1 MVHGAIINPLGSE
14 IGVNVNGILAMV
26 YGNQFVANHVPI
38 EDGEN
43 IITATATDTDG
54 NTATAYITINA
65 VTTEG
70 YIRITSDDESGVSP
84 LETTLRTDGSFSF
97 TESSITDSG
106 PGVVEFLSSSAE
118 KYSIRTTTPGIYYFT
133 ADVTDDQSNTCTDT
147 VAVLVLDQAVLD
159 ALLRAKLNGMRQCL
173 AQNDIDSAVS
183 YFSSFSKENY
193 REMFT
198 VLSDHLTEIGQEL
211 GDTQLTGVMKNSA
224 AYDIRTTR
232 DGAEYSFY
240 LLFVK
245 DEDGLW
251 KIRSF

>member
-1 MVHGAIINPLGSE
+1 MLTA
-14 IGVNVNGILAMV
+14 GI
-26 YGNQFVANHVPI
+26 
-38 EDGEN
+38 
-43 IITATATDTDG
+43 
-54 NTATAYITINA
+54 
-65 VTTEG
+65 
-70 YIRITSDDESGVSP
+70 ESGISP
-84 LETTLRTDGSFSF
+84 LETTLTIEGSFSF
-97 TESSITDSG
+97 TESSLTYMG
-106 PGVVEFLSSSAE
+106 PDQVEFLESTPEEYRTRMTTEGVYFLAAE
-118 KYSIRTTTPGIYYFT
+118 
-133 ADVTDDQSNTCTDT
+133 VTNDQSNIYTDT
-147 VAVLVLDQAVLD
+147 IAIQVLDEAELD
-159 ALLRAKLNGMRQCL
+159 VLLRAKWVGMKTAL
-173 AQNDIDSAVS
+173 SQNDIDDAVS